1 MEHNNF
7 SWEHNDLSREHD
19 HLSWEHNDPK
29 DEENKTFE
37 NKEINKNRAKEQ
49 RVPGHLELS
58 DNHMQP
64 PLTIYYVHDA
74 PHTRQKL
81 EAEVRVL
88 RDFAIAW
95 NKKHSDMK
103 GAMPVNEALLCSVL
117 FVSCNQHLAR
127 PNRDGSEGRAHMTV
141 FVASAETWAQGYARS
156 CCHVFSIDERPS
168 LGFCSWERVDT
179 KKNSFDGKQ
188 ISAALANAEATDLDV
203 AMPGDP
209 NRIDADEWNWVRET
223 VCGEEVWVRDPS
235 FIFLFLE
242 QGHVILNPTTV
253 ELLATLRHYKPDV
266 PTRLSTA
273 DLQLAIS
280 SMIMMITM
288 ILS

>member
-7 SWEHNDLSREHD
+7 SREHD
-19 HLSWEHNDPK
+19 HVSWEHNDPK

-103 GAMPVNEALLCSVL
+103 GAMPVNEALPCFVL
-117 FVSCNQHLAR
+117 FV
-127 PNRDGSEGRAHMTV
+127 
-141 FVASAETWAQGYARS
+141 
-156 CCHVFSIDERPS
+156 RPS
-168 LGFCSWERVDT
+168 LGFCSWERVET

-209 NRIDADEWNWVRET
+209 NRIDADEWNW
-223 VCGEEVWVRDPS
+223 
-235 FIFLFLE
+235 LE

>member
-19 HLSWEHNDPK
+19 HVSWEHNDPK

-95 NKKHSDMK
+95 NKKHSVSTSILTLSLLYYSHPLQDMK
-103 GAMPVNEALLCSVL
+103 GAMPVNEALPCSVL
-117 FVSCNQHLAR
+117 FVRYATILSEKCS
-127 PNRDGSEGRAHMTV
+127 PNLRD
-141 FVASAETWAQGYARS
+141 Y
-156 CCHVFSIDERPS
+156 
-168 LGFCSWERVDT
+168 
-179 KKNSFDGKQ
+179 
-188 ISAALANAEATDLDV
+188 
-203 AMPGDP
+203 
-209 NRIDADEWNWVRET
+209 
-223 VCGEEVWVRDPS
+223 
-235 FIFLFLE
+235 
-242 QGHVILNPTTV
+242 TTV
-253 ELLATLRHYKPDV
+253 Q
-266 PTRLSTA
+266 ST
-273 DLQLAIS
+273 
-280 SMIMMITM
+280 
-288 ILS
+288 